1 MMKKEL
7 TYMMNKLH
15 QNLSTWESTD
25 GCDASTLSP
34 GSSVSNPD
42 LTPSAYELGG

>member
-1 MMKKEL
+1 MMINFIKI
-7 TYMMNKLH
+7 
-15 QNLSTWESTD
+15 LSTWESTD